1 MLDDDPAAR
10 VSDAAPAALVEV
22 VVAIVWLSVDSA
34 VPVLQDMHD
43 NQSEQKNS
51 DRVQIQLKTCPN
63 SFVDN
68 FNKGCNFRHFEP
80 VTDCMT

>member
-34 VPVLQDMHD
+34 VPVLHDMHD

-51 DRVQIQLKTCPN
+51 DRVQIQLKTSPKTVL
-63 SFVDN
+63 STISTKAAILDISSPSRIV
-68 FNKGCNFRHFEP
+68 
-80 VTDCMT
+80 